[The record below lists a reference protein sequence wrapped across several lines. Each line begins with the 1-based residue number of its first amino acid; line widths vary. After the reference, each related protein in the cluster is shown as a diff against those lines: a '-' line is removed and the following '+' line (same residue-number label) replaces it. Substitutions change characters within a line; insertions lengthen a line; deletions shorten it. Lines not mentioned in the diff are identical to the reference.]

1 MVDVSLPLEQR
12 ERPLRYLFLDL
23 NAYFASVEQQ
33 ERPELRGKPIVVGAV
48 EVDTSFCIAAS
59 YEAKRYGIKTGT
71 QIGEAKRLCPDLT
84 VVHARPQVYVGYHRR
99 VIDVVET
106 VLPVNKVCSIDEMRC
121 RLIGDE
127 REPANAIN
135 LAKRIKSQIRK
146 HVGEVMQCS
155 IGIAPNAFLAK
166 IGTELQ
172 KPDGLVVLEASDL
185 PAKLYSLGLTDFTG
199 INKRMQARLN
209 AHGIFDSTQ
218 LCSATK
224 EELALAFGSI
234 TGERWWYLL
243 RGWDL
248 QVDESNRKSLGHS
261 HVLPPDL
268 RTDQG
273 CREVLLRL
281 LQKASARLR
290 SNELWT
296 AAMTISVSGFKKSWT
311 VLIKLPPT
319 QDTVTL
325 NEFFL
330 KAWESRDFENPR
342 SVSVTFTELRAAEAV
357 TPSLFE
363 DTRQRSQLNHA
374 VDEINQKFGKH
385 SVFLAGMEKVRDAAS
400 EKIAF
405 NKTWLFSEGK
415 GDHEWIDTFRG
426 LTESDS

>member
-1 MVDVSLPLEQR
+1 
-12 ERPLRYLFLDL
+12 
-23 NAYFASVEQQ
+23 
-33 ERPELRGKPIVVGAV
+33 
-48 EVDTSFCIAAS
+48 
-59 YEAKRYGIKTGT
+59 
-71 QIGEAKRLCPDLT
+71 
-84 VVHARPQVYVGYHRR
+84 
-99 VIDVVET
+99 
-106 VLPVNKVCSIDEMRC
+106 
-121 RLIGDE
+121 
-127 REPANAIN
+127 
-135 LAKRIKSQIRK
+135 
-146 HVGEVMQCS
+146 
-155 IGIAPNAFLAK
+155 
-166 IGTELQ
+166 
-172 KPDGLVVLEASDL
+172 
-185 PAKLYSLGLTDFTG
+185 
-199 INKRMQARLN
+199 
-209 AHGIFDSTQ
+209 
-218 LCSATK
+218 
-224 EELALAFGSI
+224 
-234 TGERWWYLL
+234 
-243 RGWDL
+243 
-248 QVDESNRKSLGHS
+248 
-261 HVLPPDL
+261 
-268 RTDQG
+268 
-273 CREVLLRL
+273 LLRL